1 MKEHRL
7 DHQPGKMPPS
17 LKAIP
22 FFQGMDPE
30 ILEAIVQN
38 TTILDCEA
46 GDRIAEEG
54 ETGHSLF
61 FLLQGSLRVM
71 KDGTS
76 IAAARRAGDMLG
88 ELALLN
94 EDGTRFASLVV
105 ESTPCYLLRVDQGFL
120 DGLDPE
126 ARNAYY
132 AWLYR
137 FLANLLAQRLE
148 RTSEIL
154 ASTEKRLAE
163 LGG

>member
-1 MKEHRL
+1 MQEHRL
-7 DHQPGKMPPS
+7 DHQPGQIPPS
-17 LKAIP
+17 LKSIP
-22 FFQGMDPE
+22 FFEGMEPD

-46 GDRIAEEG
+46 GDRIAKEG
-54 ETGHSLF
+54 ESGHSLF
-61 FLLQGSLRVM
+61 FLLQGSLRIM

-76 IAAARRAGDMLG
+76 IAAARRAGELLG

-94 EDGTRFASLVV
+94 EGGTRFASIVV

-120 DGLDPE
+120 DGLDAE

-148 RTSEIL
+148 RTSEVL
-154 ASTEKRLAE
+154 ASTEKRLAD
-163 LGG
+163 LGA